1 MKTAY
6 KYLFKILYNKLF
18 KYRIVKVS
26 LAGNK
31 VPVFIIQSMFLL
43 QEEKKLAYK
52 AKLRELNVEL
62 TSDNEDE
69 DDLT

>member
-1 MKTAY
+1 M
-6 KYLFKILYNKLF
+6 LNKILYNKLF
-18 KYRIVKVS
+18 KYRIVIVL

-31 VPVFIIQSMFLL
+31 VFIIQSMFLL